1 MSQAIARFPSGTRTV
16 MSPFVGGPVYQKLR
30 GSFLGFRRNI
40 YRQGVRYID
49 RNYDLIRASS
59 YGEPEVRI
67 DYNKNFWRYSVDQ
80 TYHQGVLLKAYT
92 DALSWAPYAFIG
104 LLIGGLHI
112 RLKHNDKYNVFA
124 KWRTV
129 E

>member
-1 MSQAIARFPSGTRTV
+1 MTPAIARLPSGTRTI
-16 MSPFVGGPVYQKLR
+16 MSPSQGGPIYQKLR
-30 GSFLGFRRNI
+30 STIFSYRRGP
-40 YRQGVRYID
+40 YRQSMRYID

-59 YGEPEVRI
+59 YGEPEVHI

-80 TYHQGVLLKAYT
+80 TYHQGVLMKAHQ
-92 DALSWAPYAFIG
+92 DALKWAPYAF
-104 LLIGGLHI
+104 LAVLVGGLHI
-112 RLKHNDKYNVFA
+112 RFKHNDKYNVFA